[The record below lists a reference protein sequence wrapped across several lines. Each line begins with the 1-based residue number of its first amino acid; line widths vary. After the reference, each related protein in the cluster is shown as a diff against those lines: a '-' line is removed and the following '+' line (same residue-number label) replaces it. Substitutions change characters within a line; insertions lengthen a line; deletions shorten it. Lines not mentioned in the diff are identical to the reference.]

1 MFKRRNRKGKKQDPE
16 FSEMSGYDDVDEQ
29 GELDDLGGPVEM
41 PRRNGLDRIDEPDE
55 EALPEDDLTDD
66 VIRPIASHRNR
77 ENPFRRKTGNII
89 QVGGDPELREEN
101 IAKRTKRRVKK
112 TRLFVIAVVLL
123 IVAGAVYYVYTHVR
137 EFQGYKV
144 LLSSDTVY
152 EPNAEYTEFG
162 GNLLKYTPE
171 GVSYID
177 PNGNVVWTA
186 GADMKVPI
194 ASTRGNYAVVADKG
208 GNAVRV
214 FSTEGAVSDL
224 VMPYKILDV
233 DVASQG
239 AFTVILE
246 SDTTNYINMYD
257 ANGGEVYTFRTSI
270 DKSGYPLDITIS
282 EDGIKLFTSYF
293 KLDGV
298 NFRNNAAAYNFGEVG
313 QNAGADRIV
322 GGYTFDDEMITR
334 VKFVTNDIVAAFSD
348 AKIILYDFKE
358 KPSERAAIEYG
369 SEIYSIFYNKNY
381 VGFIKKNDSEEEGA
395 GYLLECYDLSGREM
409 FSYPFNIE
417 YDNIYAANDEII
429 ITGGNQCLIISKSGR
444 TKFTYAFPNMI
455 KSMIPSS
462 GSNEYIMTFEN
473 KTETIKL
480 KAEDN

>member
-239 AFTVILE
+239 AHPSTRADIRWPFPFPTTVR
-246 SDTTNYINMYD
+246 SFSPVTSSWKGSRARTTWQPI
-257 ANGGEVYTFRTSI
+257 TSAR
-270 DKSGYPLDITIS
+270 LDRMPMPT
-282 EDGIKLFTSYF
+282 EWW
-293 KLDGV
+293 
-298 NFRNNAAAYNFGEVG
+298 AASAW
-313 QNAGADRIV
+313 
-322 GGYTFDDEMITR
+322 
-334 VKFVTNDIVAAFSD
+334 
-348 AKIILYDFKE
+348 
-358 KPSERAAIEYG
+358 
-369 SEIYSIFYNKNY
+369 
-381 VGFIKKNDSEEEGA
+381 
-395 GYLLECYDLSGREM
+395 
-409 FSYPFNIE
+409 
-417 YDNIYAANDEII
+417 
-429 ITGGNQCLIISKSGR
+429 
-444 TKFTYAFPNMI
+444 
-455 KSMIPSS
+455 
-462 GSNEYIMTFEN
+462 IMSW
-473 KTETIKL
+473 
-480 KAEDN
+480 

>member
-1 MFKRRNRKGKKQDPE
+1 MAKDRDDNLIEQDETENLEEMNRRNRARYTRTRTG
-16 FSEMSGYDDVDEQ
+16 FVVVIF
-29 GELDDLGGPVEM
+29 L
-41 PRRNGLDRIDEPDE
+41 
-55 EALPEDDLTDD
+55 AL
-66 VIRPIASHRNR
+66 
-77 ENPFRRKTGNII
+77 
-89 QVGGDPELREEN
+89 
-101 IAKRTKRRVKK
+101 
-112 TRLFVIAVVLL
+112 VIAGVMF
-123 IVAGAVYYVYTHVR
+123 YVHITMR
-137 EFQGYKV
+137 EFKGYKV
-144 LLSSDTVY
+144 LHSAETVF
-152 EPNAEYTEFG
+152 EANAEYLEFG
-162 GNLLKYTPE
+162 GNLLKYTPD
-171 GVSYID
+171 GVSYIN
-177 PNGNVVWTA
+177 PNGDVVWTT
-186 GADMKVPI
+186 GVDFKVPI
-194 ASTRGNYAVVADKG
+194 AACRGDYAVIADRG
-208 GNAVRV
+208 GNKVCV
-214 FSTEGAVSDL
+214 FNKEGMVSEN
-224 VMPYKILDV
+224 VMPYTICSV
-233 DVASQG
+233 DVGVQG

-246 SDTTNYINMYD
+246 SDETNYINMYD

-322 GGYTFDDEMITR
+322 GRYTFDDEMITR

-348 AKIILYDFKE
+348 SEIVLYDFKE
-358 KPSERAAIEYG
+358 KPSERATIEYG

-395 GYLLECYDLSGREM
+395 GYLLKCYDLSGREM

-417 YDNIYAANDEII
+417 YDNIYAADDEII